1 MTAAA
6 LLALVVPVAAS
17 ATAAS
22 ALRAVSERTVAST
35 GSTGSIVTSSRHR
48 SIRIVIARS
57 HPLTSVGGASSQAL
71 GDCTATVV
79 DGYLLS
85 TTCDFGILPEVS
97 PEPIPGGP
105 PVVATQPGS
114 SQGPASW
121 VATSCTTEL
130 DDGYL
135 LITDC

>member
-22 ALRAVSERTVAST
+22 ALRAVGERTAAST
-35 GSTGSIVTSSRHR
+35 GSTGSIVTSSRHP

-57 HPLTSVGGASSQAL
+57 HPLTSVGGASAQAL
-71 GDCTATVV
+71 GDCTSTVV

-85 TTCDFGILPEVS
+85 TTCDFGSLPEVS
-97 PEPIPGGP
+97 PEPIPGAP

-114 SQGPASW
+114 SQEPASW